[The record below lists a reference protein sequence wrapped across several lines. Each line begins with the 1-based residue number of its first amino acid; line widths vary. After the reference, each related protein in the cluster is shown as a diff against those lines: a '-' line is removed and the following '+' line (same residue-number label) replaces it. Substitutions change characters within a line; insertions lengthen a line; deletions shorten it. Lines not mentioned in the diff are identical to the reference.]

1 MHAMSIPPLTYL
13 NLFTG
18 DSYEHPQ
25 ASPAP
30 IVTDQ
35 IAALLAHTGKIR
47 VRNWFVVLQ
56 PSPPGNWA
64 FDIIQASTGITAS
77 RCWLAD
83 EPADVDALWSSV
95 QAAKPTMLVPVEC
108 PGTLPWL
115 ASATEIDVLLQFPL
129 SEDELLGLG
138 VVELGV
144 AWALLDNQRQRE
156 IEPPSAGID
165 HAVDVQP
172 DGQSIP
178 GSGTAMPA
186 LSAGQRR
193 PFSHEGE
200 GARTSFDPYAA
211 APSEAR
217 TGTVQ

>member
-1 MHAMSIPPLTYL
+1 MSSPLLTYL

-18 DSYEHPQ
+18 DTYEHPQ

-30 IVTDQ
+30 SVTDRV
-35 IAALLAHTGKIR
+35 AALLAQADRIR
-47 VRNWFVVLQ
+47 VRDWFVVLQ
-56 PSPPGNWA
+56 PSPPGTWA
-64 FDIIQASTGITAS
+64 FDIVQASTGITAS

-83 EPADVDALWSSV
+83 EPAGVDALWSAV
-95 QAAKPTMLVPVEC
+95 KAAKPTMLVPVEC

-115 ASATEIDVLLQFPL
+115 ASGTEIDVLLQFPL

-138 VVELGV
+138 VVELCV
-144 AWALLDNQRQRE
+144 AWALLDNQRQCE

-172 DGQSIP
+172 DGQSMLV
-178 GSGTAMPA
+178 SGPAMPA
-186 LSAGQRR
+186 PSAGQRC
-193 PFSHEGE
+193 PFSLEGE
-200 GARTSFDPYAA
+200 GTRTSFDPYAA
-211 APSEAR
+211 APSEAC